1 MKTWRVGRVYTHK
14 LTPEQLS
21 KLRKYQF
28 ALRFGKDKTKAKM
41 QLNHYKA
48 TLTRLR
54 RDAQADSWDINGVS
68 HSRQDIMFKVLDW
81 ITDGNTLKMF
91 CEQPGAPSVGTIYK
105 WFKNHPEFEKDYR
118 LAEESAAHIM
128 ADKALTEVLHLTD
141 KEEVPIAKLQYDA
154 LTRRAAQMSQKF
166 QDKQVFRQ
174 EEDIKSISDDELRRR
189 REELMA
195 KVKEE
200 LRKDG
205 WNPPQSE
212 IEADFSA
219 ENPDSTEENE
229 EEGVG

>member
-1 MKTWRVGRVYTHK
+1 MKQWRADRVYTHK

-21 KLRKYQF
+21 RLRKYQF
-28 ALRFGKDKTKAKM
+28 AYCHGNQRKTSKAKM
-41 QLNHYKA
+41 DLNKYNAH
-48 TLTRLR
+48 LTRLR
-54 RDAQADSWDINGVS
+54 RDAAAEFWSINGVE

-91 CEQPGAPSVGTIYK
+91 CEQPGAPSVGTVYK
-105 WFKNHPEFEKDYR
+105 WFKNHPEFDKDYR
-118 LAEESAAHIM
+118 TAEESAAHIM
-128 ADKALTEVLHLTD
+128 ADKALSDVLNLAD
-141 KEEVPIAKLQYDA
+141 KEEVPVAKLKYDA

-200 LRKDG
+200 LRQNG
-205 WNPPQSE
+205 WIEPENEITVQSE
-212 IEADFSA
+212 D
-219 ENPDSTEENE
+219 EETQE
-229 EEGVG
+229 KGVV

>member
-1 MKTWRVGRVYTHK
+1 MKPLRAERVYPHK

-21 KLRKYQF
+21 KLRTYQF
-28 ALRFGKDKTKAKM
+28 AYCHGFRDRTKAKM
-41 QLNHYKA
+41 ELKKYDAH
-48 TLTRLR
+48 LTRLR
-54 RDAQADSWDINGVS
+54 RDAAAESWSINGVE

-105 WFKNHPEFEKDYR
+105 WFKNHPEFERDFKT
-118 LAEESAAHIM
+118 AEESAAHIM
-128 ADKALTEVLHLTD
+128 ADKALTDVLHLED
-141 KEEVPIAKLQYDA
+141 REQVAVAKLQYDA

-174 EEDIKSISDDELRRR
+174 EEDIKSVSDEELKRR

-200 LRKDG
+200 LRSEG
-205 WNPPQSE
+205 WKEPLNEITVECIEEKPQ
-212 IEADFSA
+212 D
-219 ENPDSTEENE
+219 E
-229 EEGVG
+229 EEKGAE